1 MSVTKTPLPRV
12 LCRVIRTLSN
22 QITDSLLS
30 GPVSLLH
37 PLESVYLLGLVVV
50 ATACEIVFPLSPWQ
64 QKLPFL
70 PLLVTSVYCSVGVT
84 YSFLR
89 LYVSLL
95 RRDEKPKQ
103 L

>member
-1 MSVTKTPLPRV
+1 M
-12 LCRVIRTLSN
+12 
-22 QITDSLLS
+22 
-30 GPVSLLH
+30 
-37 PLESVYLLGLVVV
+37 
-50 ATACEIVFPLSPWQ
+50 AAACEVIFPLSPWQ

-70 PLLVTSVYCSVGVT
+70 PLLVTSVYCSVGVC

-95 RRDEKPKQ
+95 RWEDKPKQ